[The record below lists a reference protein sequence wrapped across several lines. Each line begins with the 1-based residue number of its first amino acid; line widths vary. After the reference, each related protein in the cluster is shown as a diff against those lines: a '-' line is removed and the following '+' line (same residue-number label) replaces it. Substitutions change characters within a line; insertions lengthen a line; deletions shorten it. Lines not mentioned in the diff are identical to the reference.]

1 MVDDATCIPIDEA
14 RAETPFSATLG
25 TEANEAVRVK
35 LAATPEGLV
44 VEVGF
49 VGADPPKFARFF
61 GWPAEFGRAVDQGA
75 ASDMLEFSNAA
86 VTAPLLTADPKLL
99 KALEPFCDMAAK
111 ERTASDTVRALVEKE
126 VEKLLPHGK
135 AQKRTVARA
144 FGMSTRTFSRTLA
157 VEGTT
162 YEEVVDQLRRSLAL

>member
-35 LAATPEGLV
+35 LTATPEGLV
-44 VEVGF
+44 VEIGF
-49 VGADPPKFARFF
+49 VGADLPEFARSF
-61 GWPAEFGRAVDQGA
+61 GWPAGFGRAVDQGA

-99 KALEPFCDMAAK
+99 KSA
-111 ERTASDTVRALVEKE
+111 RALLRHGGEGAHRVGHTAGLGRKRS
-126 VEKLLPHGK
+126 GK
-135 AQKRTVARA
+135 APAAGQGAKANRGQSARHEHA
-144 FGMSTRTFSRTLA
+144 NVLA
-157 VEGTT
+157 QAGCRGN
-162 YEEVVDQLRRSLAL
+162 DL